1 MSQLVS
7 NARWLAFAQVLKIVM
22 QLISVTLLARLLAPE
37 YYGLM
42 AMAMTMVNFASLF
55 RDLGTSAAVIQ
66 KSDLTE
72 DLKNSVFNLSK
83 LMGIAIGAMVCLI
96 APIISN
102 FYNQPDLIPV
112 TILIA
117 VTFPISGYTMIHQAL
132 AEKEGNFKGLTVVE
146 VGSSFVGLVLA
157 IASAYLGAGVYALVI
172 QNLAYAVISAIGLLR
187 ISNWRPTSKTSL
199 AGLSAVFGYSGNL
212 VGFNVI
218 SYISRNSDSWIIGR
232 FLGASALGVYAMANR
247 IMVFP
252 LESVTYV
259 SNRALFPVLSKAKD
273 DLSECRALYFKTV
286 QSVALLTFP
295 IMGGIWLV
303 RDEFVLLIL
312 GQRWAEL
319 IPVIAWLAPVGLIRS
334 INSTTGT
341 VFMALGRTDLQFKLG
356 LFVAVVH
363 VAAYLVGVQG
373 GLEGVAAVYF
383 FANFLNAGPN
393 IFFATRLIGAGY
405 LDVGRAI
412 APAAFGTGVMVALGV
427 TIRHYFDFAIAFSDF
442 AMLVV
447 IGGGAYVLALVAF
460 FPAQFKQIRSF
471 VRK

>member
-1 MSQLVS
+1 
-7 NARWLAFAQVLKIVM
+7 
-22 QLISVTLLARLLAPE
+22 
-37 YYGLM
+37 
-42 AMAMTMVNFASLF
+42 
-55 RDLGTSAAVIQ
+55 
-66 KSDLTE
+66 
-72 DLKNSVFNLSK
+72 
-83 LMGIAIGAMVCLI
+83 
-96 APIISN
+96 
-102 FYNQPDLIPV
+102 
-112 TILIA
+112 
-117 VTFPISGYTMIHQAL
+117 MIHQAL
-132 AEKEGNFKGLTVVE
+132 AEKEGNFRGLTLVE

-157 IASAYLGAGVYALVI
+157 IASAYFGAGVYALVI

-273 DLSECRALYFKTV
+273 DLCGCRALYFKTV

-341 VFMALGRTDLQFKLG
+341 VFMALGRTDLLFKLG

-363 VAAYLVGVQG
+363 DAAYLVGVQG
-373 GLEGVAAVYF
+373 
-383 FANFLNAGPN
+383 
-393 IFFATRLIGAGY
+393 
-405 LDVGRAI
+405 
-412 APAAFGTGVMVALGV
+412 
-427 TIRHYFDFAIAFSDF
+427 
-442 AMLVV
+442 
-447 IGGGAYVLALVAF
+447 
-460 FPAQFKQIRSF
+460 
-471 VRK
+471 